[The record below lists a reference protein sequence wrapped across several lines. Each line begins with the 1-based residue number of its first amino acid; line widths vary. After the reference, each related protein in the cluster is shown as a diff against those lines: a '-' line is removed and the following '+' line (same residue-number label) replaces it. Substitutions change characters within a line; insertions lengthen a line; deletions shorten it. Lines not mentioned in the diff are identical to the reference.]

1 MVAGGAAAAAAVGC
15 AVAVCRLWQAVS
27 VCATETKRVRSLRFT
42 LHER

>member
-1 MVAGGAAAAAAVGC
+1 MVAGGAAAAAVGC

>member
-1 MVAGGAAAAAAVGC
+1 MVAGGAAAAAVGC

-27 VCATETKRVRSLRFT
+27 VCATETKRIGSLMLI